1 MYGGTQLR
9 SCLVPVVDD
18 AGLHQIGDPVA
29 DRPRMDA
36 ETLLAAERVGH
47 RLGNRAEA
55 KLDRRVVGDQA
66 GDVSAMARSIGPAG
80 RAGSSIGGTAAGTS
94 TSINPGSIAVSPWV
108 HGNSGLT

>member
-1 MYGGTQLR
+1 LR
-9 SCLVPVVDD
+9 SWLVPVVDD

-55 KLDRRVVGDQA
+55 KLIVAWSGIRRSGINKFRAWPLTGLFSGLGRRVAQA
-66 GDVSAMARSIGPAG
+66 SRRDRS
-80 RAGSSIGGTAAGTS
+80 R
-94 TSINPGSIAVSPWV
+94 
-108 HGNSGLT
+108 